1 MNASSKSEAGGAD
14 TQTQSQLDYE
24 QVYQFCGPLFAV
36 CIKGGEYNIIH
47 LVIICVLCWCI
58 LFTPIYLLEEAC
70 WPEIYL
76 TMLSGTY
83 LASSEV
89 LHLCLSR
96 NFIGVY
102 ISCWWILLCS
112 NDAMKVKVIL
122 RAIIITDTY
131 LGRNVSV

>member
-1 MNASSKSEAGGAD
+1 MLA
-14 TQTQSQLDYE
+14 QSQRQGELTPRLR
-24 QVYQFCGPLFAV
+24 VNWTMNKCISSVGHCFAV

-102 ISCWWILLCS
+102 IPCWWILLCS